1 VNSAR
6 FCPLCQCAD
15 LHGLS
20 KIHLKHFWSLFRPP
34 FFGNSSFFLFF
45 FPLTL
50 RTHTFSSSYGTYQ
63 PNSCKMGFC
72 PIDILAK
79 PRPPTTF
86 PLSHRSPFSA
96 VAILVQ
102 KKLFFTFPTARPEP
116 AQSSPRQRPPNIGPL
131 PPFQDTKEARSHLP
145 YCRGPRPR
153 ATESG
158 RHDVLPP
165 QMIIFSSFLNP
176 VFASAHRMIIF
187 QKKSFLRSTFTP
199 PPPPPTP
206 PPHPPFLF

>member
-1 VNSAR
+1 MRR
-6 FCPLCQCAD
+6 FT
-15 LHGLS
+15 
-20 KIHLKHFWSLFRPP
+20 RPIEDPPKALLVTFSTP
-34 FFGNSSFFLFF
+34 FFWNSSFFLFF
-45 FPLTL
+45 SLWRFARTL
-50 RTHTFSSSYGTYQ
+50 FHHHTVHI
-63 PNSCKMGFC
+63 NR
-72 PIDILAK
+72 ILAK
-79 PRPPTTF
+79 WVFVQSTFLQNLDPLPHFRFLTGPHFRPWPS
-86 PLSHRSPFSA
+86 LSK
-96 VAILVQ
+96 

-131 PPFQDTKEARSHLP
+131 PPFQDTKEARSRLP

>member
-1 VNSAR
+1 MFSSRGWESLTFPIRWVENSVNSAR

-63 PNSCKMGFC
+63 PNSCQMGFC

-102 KKLFFTFPTARPEP
+102 KKTLFHLPHSPPRARP
-116 AQSSPRQRPPNIGPL
+116 
-131 PPFQDTKEARSHLP
+131 K
-145 YCRGPRPR
+145 
-153 ATESG
+153 
-158 RHDVLPP
+158 
-165 QMIIFSSFLNP
+165 
-176 VFASAHRMIIF
+176 
-187 QKKSFLRSTFTP
+187 FTP
-199 PPPPPTP
+199 PTSAKHRTP
-206 PPHPPFLF
+206 ATFSRHQGGAVAPALLPWATP